1 MDAMLKQLNKE
12 IERFEVEKGSIESVF
27 IGGGTPSTISPKLY
41 RALFKRIEPYLEKN
55 IEITAEA
62 NPNSA
67 SRKWL
72 EGMRELGVNRVSFGV
87 QSFNKKKLKFLNRSH
102 TKEMAIKAVEDAKSV
117 GFKHISIDLIYET
130 ALDSKE
136 LLKDDLDTA
145 FLLPIDHLSAYALTL
160 EEGTK
165 FFTMANVKKDDEE
178 LANWLRKEIIKR
190 GFKQY
195 EVSNF
200 GKYES
205 FHNKGYWRYLP
216 YIGIGAGAVG
226 FLKNRRFYPSKDI
239 PKYIDDP
246 NNEDIEELCDEDIKK
261 EKILLGLRSNV
272 GFRKS
277 ILNEK
282 EREKAEFLVKEK
294 KLKKD
299 KDRYYS
305 NDLFLA
311 DEITLYI
318 IL

>member
-1 MDAMLKQLNKE
+1 MEAIVKQFDKE
-12 IERFEVEKGSIESVF
+12 IERFELERKSIESIF
-27 IGGGTPSTISPKLY
+27 IGGGTPSTIAPKLY
-41 RALFKRIEPYLEKN
+41 KPLFEKISPYIKKD
-55 IEITAEA
+55 IEITTEA

-67 SRKWL
+67 TKKWL

-87 QSFNKKKLKFLNRSH
+87 QSFDEKKLEFLNRSH
-102 TKEMAIKAVEDAKSV
+102 SKEMAIKAVEDAKSV
-117 GFKHISIDLIYET
+117 GFSHISIDLIYAT
-130 ALDSKE
+130 ALDTKE
-136 LLKDDLDTA
+136 LLKNDLDTA

-165 FFTMANVKKDDEE
+165 FFTMPNVKKDDEE
-178 LANWLRKEIIKR
+178 FANWIKDEIIKR
-190 GFKQY
+190 GFNQY

-200 GKYES
+200 GEYES
-205 FHNKGYWRYLP
+205 YHNKGYWRYLP

-239 PKYIDDP
+239 EDYIDDP
-246 NNEDIEELCDEDIKK
+246 FYRDIEKLCFEDIKR
-261 EKILLGLRSNV
+261 EKILLGLRSTI
-272 GFRKS
+272 GFKSS

-282 EREKAEFLVKEK
+282 EREKAEFLVKER

-299 KDRYYS
+299 NERYYS

>member
-1 MDAMLKQLNKE
+1 MDATIKQFDKE
-12 IERFEVEKGSIESVF
+12 IERFELERNSIESVF
-27 IGGGTPSTISPKLY
+27 IGGGTPSTITQKLY
-41 RALFKRIEPYLEKN
+41 KPLFEKLAPYLKKD
-55 IEITAEA
+55 IEVTTEA

-67 SRKWL
+67 SKKWL

-87 QSFNKKKLKFLNRSH
+87 QSFDESKLEFLNRSH
-102 TKEMAIKAVEDAKSV
+102 SKQMAIKAVEDAKNV
-117 GFKHISIDLIYET
+117 GFEHISIDLIYAT

-136 LLKDDLDTA
+136 LLKRDLDTA

-178 LANWLRKEIIKR
+178 FANWIREEIIKR
-190 GFKQY
+190 GFNQY

-239 PKYIDDP
+239 QEYINDP
-246 NNEDIEELCDEDIKK
+246 LYRDIEELSDEDIKK
-261 EKILLGLRSNV
+261 EKILLGLRSTI
-272 GFRKS
+272 GFESS

-282 EREKAEFLVKEK
+282 ERKKADFLVSEK

-299 KDRYYS
+299 HNKYYS

>member
-1 MDAMLKQLNKE
+1 MDAIIKQFDKE
-12 IERFEVEKGSIESVF
+12 IERFELEKNSIESVF
-27 IGGGTPSTISPKLY
+27 IGGGTPSTITPKLY
-41 RALFKRIEPYLEKN
+41 KPLFKNLSPYLKKD
-55 IEITAEA
+55 IEITTEA

-67 SRKWL
+67 SKKWL

-87 QSFNKKKLKFLNRSH
+87 QSFDESKLKFLNRSH
-102 TKEMAIKAVEDAKSV
+102 SKEMSINAVEDAKNV
-117 GFKHISIDLIYET
+117 GFEHISIDLIYAT

-136 LLKDDLDTA
+136 LLKRDLDTA
-145 FLLPIDHLSAYALTL
+145 FSLPIDHLSAYALTL

-165 FFTMANVKKDDEE
+165 FFSMPNVKKDDEE
-178 LANWLRKEIIKR
+178 FANWIREEIIKR
-190 GFKQY
+190 GFNQY

-205 FHNKGYWRYLP
+205 LHNKGYWRYLP

-239 PKYIDDP
+239 QEYIDDP
-246 NNEDIEELCDEDIKK
+246 LYRDIEELSDEDIKR
-261 EKILLGLRSNV
+261 EKILLGLRSTI
-272 GFRKS
+272 GFKSS
-277 ILNEK
+277 ILNQK
-282 EREKAEFLVKEK
+282 ERAKAEFLVSER

-299 KDRYYS
+299 NSRYYS